1 MDLVRASH
9 CVFKIRYHMV
19 LCVKYRKWLLCD
31 DVEDCLLEVLRAIGE
46 RYEFVLDSIGCD
58 GNHVHVFVGAAPKHS
73 PSHVMQVLK
82 SITAKQL
89 FERFPDLRKTLWG
102 AEFWSDGG
110 YIGTVGDGVTE
121 ELIRRYIEL
130 QGTKEEKEDYAQMR
144 ITSFTG

>member
-1 MDLVRASH
+1 MDLGRSSH

-19 LCVKYRKWLLCD
+19 LCVKYRKWLVRD
-31 DVEDCLLEVLRAIGE
+31 EVEKFLFEVLKGIGE
-46 RYEFVLDSIGCD
+46 RYEFVLDSVGCD
-58 GNHVHVFVGAAPKHS
+58 GNHVHVFVGAPPRYS

-82 SITAKQL
+82 SITAKML

-121 ELIRRYIEL
+121 EIIRRYIEQ
-130 QGTKEEKEDYAQMR
+130 QGTKEEKEDYAQMKL
-144 ITSFTG
+144 TVFTN